1 MLEVKEI
8 SKSFGKKNALHA
20 VSITAQSG
28 QIFGL
33 LGPNG
38 AGKTTLIRIIN
49 TIIRQDSGEVLW
61 NGKPI
66 RLKNLNEIGYLPEER
81 GLYRSM
87 QVMDHLI
94 FLGRMRGLT
103 KYDAAQQSK
112 KWLEE
117 FEIAHWSKNKI
128 ENLSK
133 GMSQKVQFIGA
144 VLHDPSLVILDEPL
158 SGFDPLNV
166 QLIIDKI
173 DAFKKEGKT
182 ILLST
187 HNMRSVDQICDRIAL
202 IYQSEKL
209 VEDGVW
215 NLRDRFKQDEFT
227 IRFKGNMVALAN
239 GLWTGFELIQ
249 KEDLDENRFLVRV
262 RKRGENSINELMTS
276 LMNHIQIEA
285 IEEYFPDMQEVFVQL
300 IEEKDAV

>member
-8 SKSFGKKNALHA
+8 SKSFGKKNALDA

-28 QIFGL
+28 EIFGL

-87 QVMDHLI
+87 QVIDHLI

-103 KYDAAQQSK
+103 SFDAARQSK

-166 QLIIDKI
+166 QLILDRIHS
-173 DAFKKEGKT
+173 FKKEGKT

-249 KEDLDENRFLVRV
+249 KEDLGENRFLVRV

-285 IEEYFPDMQEVFVQL
+285 IEEYFPDMHEVFVQL

>member
-8 SKSFGKKNALHA
+8 SKSFGKQQALLS
-20 VSITAQSG
+20 VSIEAHPG

-49 TIIRQDSGEVLW
+49 NIIKQDAGEILW
-61 NGKPI
+61 DGKPV
-66 RLKNLNEIGYLPEER
+66 RSKQLSEIGYLPEER

-87 QVMDHLI
+87 RVLDHLV

-103 KYDAAQQSK
+103 TNEANQHANT
-112 KWLEE
+112 WLEE
-117 FEIAHWSKNKI
+117 FEIGHWAKQRI

-144 VLHDPSLVILDEPL
+144 VLHNPSLLILDEPL

-166 QLIIDKI
+166 QLILDKI
-173 DAFKKEGKT
+173 QFFKKEGKT
-182 ILLST
+182 IILST

-202 IYQSEKL
+202 IHNSEKL

-215 NLRDRFKQDEFT
+215 SLRNRFKQDEYN
-227 IRFKGNMVALAN
+227 IRFKGNMLSLAN
-239 GLWTGFELIQ
+239 GLWTGFELLHQ
-249 KEDLDENRFLVRV
+249 EDLGDNRFSVRV
-262 RKRGENSINELMTS
+262 RKRGDSSINDLMQS
-276 LMNHIQIEA
+276 LMNLISIEA
-285 IEEYFPDMQEVFVQL
+285 IEESFPDMQEVFVQL
-300 IEEKDAV
+300 IQEKDAV

>member
-1 MLEVKEI
+1 M
-8 SKSFGKKNALHA
+8 
-20 VSITAQSG
+20 
-28 QIFGL
+28 
-33 LGPNG
+33 
-38 AGKTTLIRIIN
+38 
-49 TIIRQDSGEVLW
+49 
-61 NGKPI
+61 
-66 RLKNLNEIGYLPEER
+66 
-81 GLYRSM
+81 
-87 QVMDHLI
+87 
-94 FLGRMRGLT
+94 
-103 KYDAAQQSK
+103 
-112 KWLEE
+112 
-117 FEIAHWSKNKI
+117 
-128 ENLSK
+128 
-133 GMSQKVQFIGA
+133 QFIGA

-166 QLIIDKI
+166 QLILDKI
-173 DAFKKEGKT
+173 HAFKKEGKT

-202 IYQSEKL
+202 IYHSEKL

-249 KEDLDENRFLVRV
+249 KEDLGENRFLVRV

-285 IEEYFPDMQEVFVQL
+285 IEEYFPDMQEVL
-300 IEEKDAV
+300 CN